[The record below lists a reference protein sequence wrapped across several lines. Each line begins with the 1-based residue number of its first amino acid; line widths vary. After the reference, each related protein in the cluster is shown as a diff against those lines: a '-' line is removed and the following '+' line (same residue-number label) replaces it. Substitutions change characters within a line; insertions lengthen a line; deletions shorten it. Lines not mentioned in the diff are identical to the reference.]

1 MSIAL
6 RDGNREQ
13 NDVESLR
20 IANELKER
28 RLVDY
33 NGCAIALFERLK
45 HRCGGIHRFRQRR
58 SDGLFHIRRRDKH
71 AVRREKPEH
80 TRRFAR
86 LEGDEHVSR
95 SRTHERR
102 SNMFTLVA
110 HANMTR
116 HAPASLCHA
125 NRLGSAHVPATRLRS
140 LGEYLRGKH
149 GTLSANTSEH
159 YILHWATL
167 Q

>member
-1 MSIAL
+1 M
-6 RDGNREQ
+6 RG
-13 NDVESLR
+13 
-20 IANELKER
+20 
-28 RLVDY
+28 
-33 NGCAIALFERLK
+33 
-45 HRCGGIHRFRQRR
+45 
-58 SDGLFHIRRRDKH
+58 
-71 AVRREKPEH
+71 EKPEH

-86 LEGDEHVSR
+86 LEGDEHVGR

-116 HAPASLCHA
+116 HAPASLRHTDC
-125 NRLGSAHVPATRLRS
+125 LGSAHVPATRLRS

-149 GTLSANTSEH
+149 GTLSANTGEH

>member
-1 MSIAL
+1 MRPKKEAARRMPLLARRNELLQAQFFTHGVNRSEVHIDELRLHAHANGFLEFVKRNAQKRVSLSIAL

-58 SDGLFHIRRRDKH
+58 SDCLLYTSD
-71 AVRREKPEH
+71 A
-80 TRRFAR
+80 A
-86 LEGDEHVSR
+86 DE
-95 SRTHERR
+95 
-102 SNMFTLVA
+102 L
-110 HANMTR
+110 
-116 HAPASLCHA
+116 
-125 NRLGSAHVPATRLRS
+125 
-140 LGEYLRGKH
+140 
-149 GTLSANTSEH
+149 
-159 YILHWATL
+159 
-167 Q
+167 